1 MHAAHA
7 TFDLKLIFPP
17 IEEER
22 IIFLQNSDL
31 VRKGILVKWFEQSA
45 SPFSDWGT
53 TVWNILDGIGAAALE
68 ALGKLI
74 CATAAVSKLV
84 RKKEEQMGGGGERTN
99 VPKKQDSFFVENY
112 QH

>member
-7 TFDLKLIFPP
+7 THPGSFDLKLIFPP

-22 IIFLQNSDL
+22 ISFLQNSDL

-53 TVWNILDGIGAAALE
+53 TV
-68 ALGKLI
+68 
-74 CATAAVSKLV
+74 
-84 RKKEEQMGGGGERTN
+84 
-99 VPKKQDSFFVENY
+99 
-112 QH
+112 